1 MYRVVP
7 RLPARSSASG
17 LYIQSSNLPLDYV
30 SQFSE
35 MYGIVENISSFDT
48 HSERE
53 YLDSK
58 LGMNWQGMVKFS
70 GLVND
75 RGADVDTLPYQC

>member
-7 RLPARSSASG
+7 GLPAYNLAPNS
-17 LYIQSSNLPLDYV
+17 YIRFRNVPLDDV
-30 SQFSE
+30 PQFIK

-53 YLDSK
+53 SI
-58 LGMNWQGMVKFS
+58 
-70 GLVND
+70 
-75 RGADVDTLPYQC
+75 

>member
-7 RLPARSSASG
+7 CLPARLSASS
-17 LYIQSSNLPLDYV
+17 LYIGVSNVPLDDV
-30 SQFSE
+30 SQLIK

-53 YLDSK
+53 YL
-58 LGMNWQGMVKFS
+58 NF
-70 GLVND
+70 
-75 RGADVDTLPYQC
+75 